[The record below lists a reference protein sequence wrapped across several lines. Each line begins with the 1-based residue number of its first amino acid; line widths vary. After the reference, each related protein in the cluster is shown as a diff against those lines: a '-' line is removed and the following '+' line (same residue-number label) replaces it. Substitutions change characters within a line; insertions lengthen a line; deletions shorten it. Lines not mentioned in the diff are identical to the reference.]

1 MRYENRDMENE
12 KHTQPPREIP
22 TSAGLVFV
30 LTLLIFWFSPV
41 QQITDSHYSMLLSES
56 LLYHR
61 SFRLD
66 GYNLPRLAPAYHD
79 HTWKNGNIPQ
89 IELVDNH
96 LYLYR
101 PPGSSLLSIPYVALM
116 NVFGISAADSDG
128 TYNPRGEMQ
137 IETSLA
143 ALLMSSL
150 AVVFLL
156 MSRL

>member
-1 MRYENRDMENE
+1 MENE
-12 KHTQPPREIP
+12 KQTEPPRRLTI
-22 TSAGLVFV
+22 SAALVFG

-41 QQITDSHYSMLLSES
+41 HQITDSHYSMLLSES

-61 SFRLD
+61 SFKLD
-66 GYNLPRLAPAYHD
+66 NYNIPRLAPAYHD

-101 PPGSSLLSIPYVALM
+101 PPGSSLLSLPYVALL
-116 NVFGISAADSDG
+116 NFFGISAANSDG

-143 ALLMSSL
+143 ALLMASL

-156 MSRL
+156 TSRLF